1 MQKQYPWIRF
11 KTLEDIT
18 VIISYKYRVVMKHVK
33 LIKKLKK
40 KTNKQ
45 MLLLKQKNAKA

>member
-40 KTNKQ
+40 NKQ
-45 MLLLKQKNAKA
+45 TNAITKAKKC